1 MQNDIYFSTILN
13 LMHKET
19 TFIITAAI
27 LLTAAVASALYTI
40 NAVNAQSNSTG
51 AGGGN
56 NTNANASKAKVV
68 TMTNPTTGVTIG
80 KIQKINN
87 TSSGGNM
94 TNATK

>member
-1 MQNDIYFSTILN
+1 
-13 LMHKET
+13 MHKQT

-51 AGGGN
+51 AAGGN
-56 NTNANASKAKVV
+56 NTNANASKTKVI
-68 TMTNPTTGVTIG
+68 TMTNPETHVTIG
-80 KIQKINN
+80 KIQK
-87 TSSGGNM
+87 TSPGGNM

>member
-1 MQNDIYFSTILN
+1 
-13 LMHKET
+13 MHKET

-51 AGGGN
+51 AGN

-87 TSSGGNM
+87 TSPGGNM